1 MTFPFLYEWVYT
13 KETTTYPQMT
23 FSFPLDEPSEERM
36 LSTVKPGTTQPC
48 HLNRCDLCANGELGG
63 GKAARAGS
71 RTRAP
76 RTLGVEPVQK
86 TQR

>member
-1 MTFPFLYEWVYT
+1 
-13 KETTTYPQMT
+13 
-23 FSFPLDEPSEERM
+23 M
-36 LSTVKPGTTQPC
+36 LSTVMSEIAQSY
-48 HLNRCDLCANGELGG
+48 HLYRWSLCANGELGG

-71 RTRAP
+71 RTRPP